1 MTMLKVLQCL
11 AVDHDYRYTAAA
23 VFVCMLGSFVTMR
36 LFSRA
41 RLATGVQKIN
51 WLFLA
56 GVNGGAAIWT
66 THFVAMLGYV
76 AAGDVGY
83 DPYLTG
89 LSLLI
94 AIVTTTAGFGI
105 SAYGGRSVLVEA
117 GGMIL
122 GLGIAAMHYTGM
134 AAYNVQGMIFWSQAY
149 VIASLVL
156 GAVLGAVAINRVA
169 RPVNWFCQYSAVTF
183 LILAIASMHYTGM
196 ASMSFAFDPRIVI
209 SENLLPP
216 AVMGGGAIAVTLLL
230 LALGLS
236 TYVIDAQSTQQA
248 VARYRHLSLHDPLTG
263 IPNRAAF
270 IEHLN
275 RRTRHVSMGAHTA
288 LLSIDLDRFKEIND
302 VHGHAAGDAVLRAI
316 ADRASSV
323 LKAGEFLARMGGDE
337 FVAMTHSYYTRA
349 DGAEFAQRLI
359 EQISRPVEWSGQTFC
374 VGASV
379 GISVRN
385 TSAIDADTLMAQADV
400 AMYRAKSGTS
410 DTICF
415 YDKSMDEAA
424 RERNVL
430 AIAMRSGLANNE
442 FELYYQ
448 QQNDTRSGSI
458 VGFEALLRWN
468 RPERGMVSPAEFIP
482 IAEQTG
488 FIVDLGE
495 WVLRE
500 ACAQAALWKK
510 SLSIAVN
517 VAPQQLA
524 DNDFPEKVERI
535 LVDTGLAPERLEL
548 EITEGSIIADHRHAL
563 VTIRKLKALGV
574 KIAMDDYGTGYS
586 SLSTLQSFPFDKI
599 KIDRAFIDGLSTNVQ
614 SEAIVR
620 STLILAHS
628 LNIPVLAEGVE
639 TKAHIEFLRREGCLQ
654 VQGFFFGRPGPLT
667 SIANLVDDT
676 FLTVDDEPEI
686 AAGRRYFKAV

>member
-1 MTMLKVLQCL
+1 MLKVLQCFT
-11 AVDHDYRYTAAA
+11 VDHDYRYTVAA
-23 VFVCMLGSFVTMR
+23 VFICMLGSFVTIR

-41 RLATGVQKIN
+41 RLATGLQKVN

-56 GVNGGAAIWT
+56 GVNGGASIWT

-76 AAGDVGY
+76 AVGEVGY
-83 DPYLTG
+83 DPSLTG
-89 LSLLI
+89 MSLLV
-94 AIVTTTAGFGI
+94 AITAATAGFGI
-105 SAYGGRSVLVEA
+105 SAYGGRSALVEA

-134 AAYNVQGMIFWSQAY
+134 AAYSVQGIILQDKTY

-156 GAVLGAVAINRVA
+156 GAVLGAVAVNRVA

-183 LILAIASMHYTGM
+183 LILAIAAMHYTGM
-196 ASMSFAFDPRIVI
+196 ASISFIFDPRMVI
-209 SENLLPP
+209 AENLLPP
-216 AVMGGGAIAVTLLL
+216 AVMGSSAVALTLVL
-230 LALGLS
+230 LAVGLS
-236 TYVIDAQSTQQA
+236 TYVIDTQSTLQA

-275 RRTRHVSMGAHTA
+275 RRTRHVGMGAHTA

-316 ADRASSV
+316 ADRASSA
-323 LKAGEFLARMGGDE
+323 LKGDEFLARIGGDE
-337 FVAMTHSYYTRA
+337 FVAMTNAYYTRA
-349 DGAEFAQRLI
+349 DGMEFANRLI
-359 EQISRPVEWSGQTFC
+359 GQINRPVQWNGQTFC

-385 TSAIDADTLMAQADV
+385 ASSIDVDTLMAQADV
-400 AMYRAKSGTS
+400 AMYRAKSGGS
-410 DTICF
+410 DSICF

-424 RERNVL
+424 RKRNAL
-430 AIAMRSGLANNE
+430 AVAMRSGLANDE

-448 QQNDTRSGSI
+448 QQNDTRSGDI

-468 RPERGMVSPAEFIP
+468 HAERGMVSPVEFIP

-488 FIVDLGE
+488 FIVQLGE

-500 ACAQAALWKK
+500 ACQQASRWKK

-524 DNDFPEKVERI
+524 DNDFPEKVEKI
-535 LVDTGLAPERLEL
+535 LKETGLAPERLEL
-548 EITEGSIIADHRHAL
+548 EITESSIIADHRHAL
-563 VTIRKLKALGV
+563 VTIRRLKALGAR
-574 KIAMDDYGTGYS
+574 IAMDDYGTGYS

-599 KIDRAFIDGLSTNVQ
+599 KIDRAFIDGLSTNAQ

-639 TKAHIEFLRREGCLQ
+639 TKAHVDFLRREGCLQ
-654 VQGFFFGRPGPLT
+654 VQGFFFGKPGPLT
-667 SIANLVDDT
+667 SIADLVTDT
-676 FLTVDDEPEI
+676 LLAPEDESAI
-686 AAGRRYFKAV
+686 AEREQYIRAV